1 LNIEITLHSPSLR
14 EKPMQKGYGQFCPLA
29 KAAELLC
36 ERWTMI
42 VIRELVAGSH
52 QFNDL
57 RRGLPLMSP
66 TLLSRRLKQLTEA
79 GVVQKISE
87 NSGKQ
92 VYELTEAGREL
103 EPLVK
108 VMGVWG
114 HRWARSQFEDH
125 DLDVGLLMWDIR
137 RGVNSASFPARRL
150 VIEISFTDAP
160 KGMGQW
166 WLVSENSD
174 VDLCLKTPGHEVD
187 LVIKSTIRAL
197 TSVWMCEQSL
207 AAALKSGELSLLG
220 PNELQELLPVWLQGS
235 PLARMGAESLA
246 ANPIPQ

>member
-1 LNIEITLHSPSLR
+1 M
-14 EKPMQKGYGQFCPLA
+14 KKGYGQFCPLA
-29 KAAELLC
+29 KASELLC

-66 TLLSRRLKQLTEA
+66 TLLSLRLKQLTEA
-79 GVVQKISE
+79 GVVRRVFEST
-87 NSGKQ
+87 GKQ
-92 VYELTEAGREL
+92 AYELTEAGREL

-114 HRWARSQFEDH
+114 HRWAKSQFEDH

-150 VIEISFTDAP
+150 VIEIEFADAP
-160 KGMGQW
+160 KGMSQW

-174 VDLCLKTPGHEVD
+174 VDLCLKPTGHDVD
-187 LVIKSTIRAL
+187 LVIKSTVRAL
-197 TSVWMCEQSL
+197 TQVWMCKRSL
-207 AAALKSGELSLLG
+207 GEALKSGELSLHG
-220 PNELQELLPVWLQGS
+220 PEDLRGLLPNWLQGS
-235 PLARMGAESLA
+235 PLARMGADSLIDV
-246 ANPIPQ
+246 PIFQ

>member
-1 LNIEITLHSPSLR
+1 
-14 EKPMQKGYGQFCPLA
+14 MQKGYGQFCPLA

-66 TLLSRRLKQLTEA
+66 TLLSLRLKQLTEA
-79 GVVQKISE
+79 GVVRRVFEKT
-87 NSGKQ
+87 GKQ
-92 VYELTEAGREL
+92 VYELTEAGFEL

-108 VMGVWG
+108 LMGVWG

-137 RGVNSASFPARRL
+137 RGVNSACFPARRL
-150 VIEISFTDAP
+150 VIEIAFTDAP

-166 WLVSENSD
+166 WLVSENRD
-174 VDLCLKTPGHEVD
+174 VDLCLKATGHDVD
-187 LVIKSTIRAL
+187 LVIKSTVSAL
-197 TSVWMCEQSL
+197 TSVWMCQQSL
-207 AAALKSGELSLLG
+207 GEALKSGELTLLG
-220 PNELQELLPVWLQGS
+220 PTDLRELLPVWLQGS

-246 ANPIPQ
+246 VSPILQ